1 MVFPMSKPSMPVV
14 PQQSAASPPLQPVGT
29 KPQAKGDT
37 PTYLAA
43 AIAPT
48 QQQQTS
54 GTKTLLGA

>member
-1 MVFPMSKPSMPVV
+1 MVSFPMSKPSLPVV
-14 PQQSAASPPLQPVGT
+14 PPQPAAAPPLQPVGS
-29 KPQAKGDT
+29 KPQARGDN
-37 PTYLAA
+37 PTVLG